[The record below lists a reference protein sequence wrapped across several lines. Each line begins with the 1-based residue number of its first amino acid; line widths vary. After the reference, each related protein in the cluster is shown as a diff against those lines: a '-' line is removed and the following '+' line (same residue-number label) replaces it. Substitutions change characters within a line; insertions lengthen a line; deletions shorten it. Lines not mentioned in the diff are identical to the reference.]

1 MKGAADLLSANDIIK
16 RLGITADEFQELVNL
31 PNHYLRNTGG
41 TFGEALYRSS
51 RLFDS
56 HIELINKDLEGKST
70 FPKPDFYI
78 LGKARWKKE
87 TFKKWLEEQHQYKTR
102 QATSLPFLNRKKAI
116 LTLYKAI
123 RLLCPGL
130 RVRCQCEYYHTK

>member
-1 MKGAADLLSANDIIK
+1 MSTKFEDVKQSIVEAQLASTPKDKVVNDIMKGAADLLSANDIIK

-56 HIELINKDLEGKST
+56 HIELINRDLEGKST

-87 TFKKWLEEQHQYKTR
+87 TFKKWLEEQHQ
-102 QATSLPFLNRKKAI
+102 
-116 LTLYKAI
+116 
-123 RLLCPGL
+123 
-130 RVRCQCEYYHTK
+130 

>member
-1 MKGAADLLSANDIIK
+1 MSTKFEDVKQFIVEAQLASTPKDKVVNDIMKGTADLLSANDIIK

-87 TFKKWLEEQHQYKTR
+87 TFKKWLEEQHQ
-102 QATSLPFLNRKKAI
+102 
-116 LTLYKAI
+116 
-123 RLLCPGL
+123 
-130 RVRCQCEYYHTK
+130 

>member
-1 MKGAADLLSANDIIK
+1 MISEITSGMSNVISAHDIIK
-16 RLGITADEFQELVNL
+16 RLGITPDEFQELVNL

-41 TFGEALYRSS
+41 TFGETLYKSS

-56 HIELINKDLEGKST
+56 HIELINRDLEGKST

-87 TFKKWLEEQHQYKTR
+87 TFKKWLEEQHQ
-102 QATSLPFLNRKKAI
+102 
-116 LTLYKAI
+116 
-123 RLLCPGL
+123 
-130 RVRCQCEYYHTK
+130 

>member
-1 MKGAADLLSANDIIK
+1 MSTKFEDVKQSIVEAQLASTPKDKVVNDIMKGAADLLSANDIIK

-41 TFGEALYRSS
+41 TFGETLYRSS

-87 TFKKWLEEQHQYKTR
+87 TFKKWLEEQHQ
-102 QATSLPFLNRKKAI
+102 
-116 LTLYKAI
+116 
-123 RLLCPGL
+123 
-130 RVRCQCEYYHTK
+130 

>member
-1 MKGAADLLSANDIIK
+1 MSTKFEDVKQAIVEAQLASTPKDKVVNDIMKGAADLLSANDIIK

-87 TFKKWLEEQHQYKTR
+87 TFKKWLEEQHQ
-102 QATSLPFLNRKKAI
+102 
-116 LTLYKAI
+116 
-123 RLLCPGL
+123 
-130 RVRCQCEYYHTK
+130 

>member
-1 MKGAADLLSANDIIK
+1 MVKNFEDVKQSIVEAQLASIPSDKMISEITSGMSNVISAHDIIK
-16 RLGITADEFQELVNL
+16 RLGITPDEFQELVNL

-41 TFGEALYRSS
+41 TLAATLYSSS

-87 TFKKWLEEQHQYKTR
+87 TFKKWLEEQYQ
-102 QATSLPFLNRKKAI
+102 
-116 LTLYKAI
+116 
-123 RLLCPGL
+123 
-130 RVRCQCEYYHTK
+130 